1 MLAVELK
8 DLTYTYSVKT
18 PFEKRALDRVNLAV
32 EEGEFV
38 GLIGATGSG
47 KSTLIQHLNGLVK
60 VQEGEVRV
68 AGMNASDKKTLKS
81 LRFTVGMVFQYPE
94 YQLFE
99 DTVAKDVA
107 FGPKN
112 MKLEKDEIDRRVR
125 RAMEVVGLPYSEF
138 AERSPFELSGGEKRR
153 AAIAGVIA
161 MEPKILVLDEPVAG
175 LDPVGRREI
184 LALVKKLHEEVS
196 PTVIMVSHYMD
207 DIAEM
212 ADRIVAL
219 KDGRVV
225 ADGTPAEVFGARE
238 ELAAAGLALPT
249 AARIVDRLAARGIS
263 LPRTIVTPRELAD
276 ALAAY
281 KSGGAT
287 ATRLQTERDKTSE
300 EVELQAD
307 GETID
312 EATGGATAASGATA
326 AKLQAE
332 RDETNEGAE
341 LQADDETTGEA
352 TGGAT
357 ATGGAAAAIL
367 QGGHDETGGDTE
379 LYADGGEVT
388 GTAEKEDGE
397 NV

>member
-1 MLAVELK
+1 MRAIELK
-8 DLTYTYSVKT
+8 KLSYTYSKKT
-18 PFEKRALDRVNLAV
+18 PFEKRALDNVDLAI

-60 VQEGEVRV
+60 VQEGEVVV
-68 AGMNASDKKTLKS
+68 AGMNASDKKSLKQ

-99 DTVAKDVA
+99 ETVARDVA

-125 RAMEVVGLPYSEF
+125 RALEVVGLPYDEF

-175 LDPVGRREI
+175 LDPVGRREV
-184 LALVKKLHEEVS
+184 LALVRKLHEEVS

-219 KDGRVV
+219 KEGRVV
-225 ADGTPAEVFGARE
+225 ADGSPEEVFGERE
-238 ELAAAGLALPT
+238 KLAQAGLALPS
-249 AARIVDRLAARGIS
+249 AARIADKLTERGIE
-263 LPRTIVTPRELAD
+263 LPRTIVTPAALAD
-276 ALAAY
+276 ALAEIKA
-281 KSGGAT
+281 KRA
-287 ATRLQTERDKTSE
+287 ADALNAQ
-300 EVELQAD
+300 D
-307 GETID
+307 GE
-312 EATGGATAASGATA
+312 G
-326 AKLQAE
+326 
-332 RDETNEGAE
+332 
-341 LQADDETTGEA
+341 
-352 TGGAT
+352 
-357 ATGGAAAAIL
+357 
-367 QGGHDETGGDTE
+367 
-379 LYADGGEVT
+379 
-388 GTAEKEDGE
+388 EDGE

>member
-219 KDGRVV
+219 KEGRVV

-249 AARIVDRLAARGIS
+249 AARIVDRLAERGIS
-263 LPRTIVTPRELAD
+263 LPRTIVAPRELAD

-287 ATRLQTERDKTSE
+287 AAGLQTERDKTSE

-307 GETID
+307 DETTD
-312 EATGGATAASGATA
+312 EAAGGAT
-326 AKLQAE
+326 
-332 RDETNEGAE
+332 
-341 LQADDETTGEA
+341 
-352 TGGAT
+352 
-357 ATGGAAAAIL
+357 AAIL

-379 LYADGGEVT
+379 PHTGCGEVT